1 MEDDKVISII
11 VPVYNVEEYLDE
23 CLDSIKRQTYKNIE
37 VILVNDGSTDGS
49 KEICE
54 RYCERDI
61 RFRLMN
67 QTNQGQ
73 SVARNRG
80 MQEST
85 GEFITFV
92 DSDDVIKE
100 DMLEQLMKQMTSE
113 DIDIVECWYTHNEQE
128 LKLETKDNIGIVFRG
143 DAKEALVSLCR
154 DNVVRLNPVAK
165 LFRREVILNFPF
177 LEGLIYEDVYSGIGI
192 LKQIRNMVKINY
204 TGYYY
209 RLRPGST
216 MNRKFSLKNLDLFT
230 ICDKVEKYYD
240 DDKEALNYI
249 YRRLFNLVLM
259 HVIDYRIF
267 DGNAYEDKYR
277 NYLNRYAK
285 SSKKSFLIRA
295 YLLFP
300 KHIVIISR
308 ILGGLQ
314 WRWQEYVVKKIR

>member
-1 MEDDKVISII
+1 
-11 VPVYNVEEYLDE
+11 
-23 CLDSIKRQTYKNIE
+23 
-37 VILVNDGSTDGS
+37 
-49 KEICE
+49 
-54 RYCERDI
+54 
-61 RFRLMN
+61 
-67 QTNQGQ
+67 
-73 SVARNRG
+73 
-80 MQEST
+80 
-85 GEFITFV
+85 
-92 DSDDVIKE
+92 
-100 DMLEQLMKQMTSE
+100 
-113 DIDIVECWYTHNEQE
+113 
-128 LKLETKDNIGIVFRG
+128 
-143 DAKEALVSLCR
+143 
-154 DNVVRLNPVAK
+154 
-165 LFRREVILNFPF
+165 
-177 LEGLIYEDVYSGIGI
+177 
-192 LKQIRNMVKINY
+192 
-204 TGYYY
+204 
-209 RLRPGST
+209 
-216 MNRKFSLKNLDLFT
+216 MNREFNMKNLDLFT

>member
-1 MEDDKVISII
+1 MKSKKLISII
-11 VPVYNVEEYLDE
+11 VPVYNVEEYLNE
-23 CLDSIKRQTYKNIE
+23 CLDNIQSQTYKNLE

-54 RYCERDI
+54 KYCKRDT
-61 RFRLMN
+61 RFRLIN

-85 GEFITFV
+85 GEFLTFV

-113 DIDIVECWYTHNEQE
+113 NIDIVECWYTHNEQD
-128 LKLETKDNIGIVFRG
+128 LKLKTEENIGIVFRG
-143 DAKEALVSLCR
+143 DTKEALVSLCR
-154 DNVVRLNPVAK
+154 DNIVRLNLVAK
-165 LFRREVILNFPF
+165 LFRREVIINFPF

-204 TGYYY
+204 AGYYY

-216 MNRKFSLKNLDLFT
+216 MNRKFNLKNLDLFT

-240 DDKEALNYI
+240 DDEEALSYI

-267 DGNAYEDKYR
+267 EGNAYEDKYR

-285 SSKKSFLIRA
+285 SSKRSFLIRA

-300 KHIVIISR
+300 KHIVNISH